1 VTQLGSRVAATTISL
16 TLLIGAPVALAA
28 IPVPEDFSAADQYV
42 ESVPTSSGPKPA
54 RKDRVE
60 HAKTNVP
67 VTSIPVPSPVKDL
80 DGTLKKVAT
89 SPTLG
94 APERSLPDAK
104 ADTPKVP
111 AATVS
116 AIDDADGGRLLW
128 LLLALVLV
136 SGATVGAASYRH
148 RARRKTASG

>member
-1 VTQLGSRVAATTISL
+1 
-16 TLLIGAPVALAA
+16 
-28 IPVPEDFSAADQYV
+28 VPEDFSAADQYV

-54 RKDRVE
+54 RKPARKNRVE
-60 HAKTNVP
+60 HAQ
-67 VTSIPVPSPVKDL
+67 TSIPVPPPVKDL

-111 AATVS
+111 SATVS

-148 RARRKTASG
+148 RARRKTARG

>member
-1 VTQLGSRVAATTISL
+1 VTRLGSRVAATTISL

-54 RKDRVE
+54 RKNRVE
-60 HAKTNVP
+60 HVK
-67 VTSIPVPSPVKDL
+67 TSIPVPPPVKDL

-116 AIDDADGGRLLW
+116 AIDDADGGRLMW

>member
-1 VTQLGSRVAATTISL
+1 VTRLGSRVGATTISL

-28 IPVPEDFSAADQYV
+28 IPVPEDFSGADQYV
-42 ESVPTSSGPKPA
+42 ESVPTGSGPKPA
-54 RKDRVE
+54 RKNRVE
-60 HAKTNVP
+60 HVK
-67 VTSIPVPSPVKDL
+67 TSIPVPPPVKDL

>member
-1 VTQLGSRVAATTISL
+1 VTLLAGRVAAATISL
-16 TLLIGAPVALAA
+16 TLLTGAPVAAAA

-54 RKDRVE
+54 RKSPEKPASRS
-60 HAKTNVP
+60 AR
-67 VTSIPVPSPVKDL
+67 IPVPPAVKDL

-94 APERSLPDAK
+94 APEHRLPDAK

-116 AIDDADGGRLLW
+116 AIDDADGGRLMW
-128 LLLALVLV
+128 LLIALVVV

-148 RARRKTASG
+148 RARRTAAGS

>member
-1 VTQLGSRVAATTISL
+1 MTRLGSRVAATTISL

-54 RKDRVE
+54 RKNRVE
-60 HAKTNVP
+60 HVK
-67 VTSIPVPSPVKDL
+67 TSIPVPPPVKDL

>member
-1 VTQLGSRVAATTISL
+1 VTRLGSRVAATTISL

-54 RKDRVE
+54 RKNRVE
-60 HAKTNVP
+60 HVK
-67 VTSIPVPSPVKDL
+67 TSIPVPPPVKDL

>member
-1 VTQLGSRVAATTISL
+1 MTRLGGRVAATTISL

-54 RKDRVE
+54 RKNRVE
-60 HAKTNVP
+60 HVK
-67 VTSIPVPSPVKDL
+67 TSIPVPPPVKDL

>member
-1 VTQLGSRVAATTISL
+1 VTLLGARVAAATISL
-16 TLLIGAPVALAA
+16 TFLTGVPVAHAA

-54 RKDRVE
+54 RKNRVE
-60 HAKTNVP
+60 HAAKTSVP
-67 VTSIPVPSPVKDL
+67 VPPPVKDL
-80 DGTLKKVAT
+80 DGTLRKVAS

-94 APERSLPDAK
+94 APKRSLPDAK

-116 AIDDADGGRLLW
+116 AIDDADSGRLLW
-128 LLLALVLV
+128 LLLALVVV

-148 RARRKTASG
+148 RARRKAASS